1 MLQFK
6 KIFWSIALTE
16 FTDQNNLTAAENG
29 SSVYVRIN
37 GRGSFRNSPN
47 LKEFVTKKFEK
58 SSPVKI
64 FLDMKTCSG
73 MDSTF
78 MGVLAGLSILSKKNK
93 HSLSLTNI
101 STKNEKLLKTLGVN
115 KILTFSNEKHDY
127 LKKTSKNIPSI
138 NDKQKTTKTSL
149 EAHKQLVKIDK
160 KNKLEFKSV
169 IDLLETELK
178 NYKKDK

>member
-1 MLQFK
+1 M
-6 KIFWSIALTE
+6 
-16 FTDQNNLTAAENG
+16 
-29 SSVYVRIN
+29 
-37 GRGSFRNSPN
+37 
-47 LKEFVTKKFEK
+47 
-58 SSPVKI
+58 
-64 FLDMKTCSG
+64 
-73 MDSTF
+73 
-78 MGVLAGLSILSKKNK
+78 LSKKNK

-127 LKKTSKNIPSI
+127 LKKASKNISSI

-169 IDLLETELK
+169 IDLLEKELK
-178 NYKKDK
+178 NYKKR